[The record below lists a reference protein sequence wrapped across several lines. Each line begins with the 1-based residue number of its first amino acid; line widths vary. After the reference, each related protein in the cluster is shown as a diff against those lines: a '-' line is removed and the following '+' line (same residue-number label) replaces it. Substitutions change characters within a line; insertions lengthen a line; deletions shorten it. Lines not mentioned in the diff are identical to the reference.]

1 MLEKGWIGGGNTGRN
16 TQAVRSNYF
25 YPESAALCE
34 HSLKLY
40 EGLMR
45 EINFNIMMSQRGY
58 MTLAHSEHELEIQR
72 RTVHAIQLNG
82 IDAEELTPKQVKE
95 LEPEIDLDA
104 RYPVMGGF
112 IQRRAG
118 IIRHD
123 AVAWGYLLCR
133 AACQHGLPAN

>member
-1 MLEKGWIGGGNTGRN
+1 
-16 TQAVRSNYF
+16 
-25 YPESAALCE
+25 
-34 HSLKLY
+34 
-40 EGLMR
+40 MR